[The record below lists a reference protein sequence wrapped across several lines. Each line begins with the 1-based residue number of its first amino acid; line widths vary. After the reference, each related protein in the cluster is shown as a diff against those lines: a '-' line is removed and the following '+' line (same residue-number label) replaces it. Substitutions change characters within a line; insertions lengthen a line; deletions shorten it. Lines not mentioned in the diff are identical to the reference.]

1 MGGEIYM
8 IGSLVIAFFTAAA
21 VGVMNLIVKAFE
33 VWMNHKYQTK
43 KLKLEKEMSINESI
57 EEKAQLFIMN
67 ADKIAKAAKEFCEVN
82 KRNLNGSM
90 PKIQVTK
97 YSLQAIDDLN
107 EGMEKTFSE
116 ITSIKLIMPESKYK
130 NKIIDD
136 LEEVRSICEKI
147 TSITIQVESNKEQL
161 EYIEQKELEIKK
173 EISFLQNYVDK
184 SINKINCYINKD
196 LK

>member
-1 MGGEIYM
+1 M